1 MEYAPKKLTLKQH
14 RVLAEMTQE
23 QLAEAVGVERGTIA
37 IWECG
42 KIPRTF
48 YYIARLEK
56 IFNMRLADD
65 FKMPEA

>member
-42 KIPRTF
+42 KLPRTF
-48 YYIARLEK
+48 YYIARLEE
-56 IFNMRLADD
+56 IFGIRLADD
-65 FKMPEA
+65 FKMPKA